1 MPHHGPGQRLPRDE
15 GVALVEQV
23 RASAECEA
31 AARLEELAALVPGIA
46 AIALRDC
53 PALPATVA
61 ETLASYWAQTRA
73 DGVMYRRALADAATA
88 RSWSVQWFDK
98 RLAAQQAEAALGR
111 AGLAAVEATAR
122 AAFGPPWTADHR
134 MALHAAIAGGKAC
147 LAQSVSLRL

>member
-1 MPHHGPGQRLPRDE
+1 MPHHGPGQRLPPDV

-31 AARLEELAALVPGIA
+31 AARLAELTALVPGIT

-53 PALPATVA
+53 PSLPATVA

-73 DGVMYRRALADAATA
+73 DGVMYRRALAGAATA

-98 RLAAQQAEAALGR
+98 RLAAQQERQSASR
-111 AGLAAVEATAR
+111 CSQHFPIFAR
-122 AAFGPPWTADHR
+122 
-134 MALHAAIAGGKAC
+134 
-147 LAQSVSLRL
+147 